1 MPKLSEEARKKIA
14 DGVKKSWAARR
25 ARQAAK
31 PAANGAAKT
40 AQTAKA
46 AKPSRRKLSAAARRR
61 IADALKAS
69 WAMRR
74 AGGAPVRQA
83 KSGQGGGTVMA
94 AIEQASRTLRTLTLA
109 DIRPLSGRRDAATKL
124 EELASLASELKR
136 LIHQ

>member
-40 AQTAKA
+40 AKA
-46 AKPSRRKLSAAARRR
+46 AKPSRRKLSAAARQR

-69 WAMRR
+69 WAVRR

-83 KSGQGGGTVMA
+83 KIGQGGGRTVMA

>member
-31 PAANGAAKT
+31 PAANGAA
-40 AQTAKA
+40 QTAKA
-46 AKPSRRKLSAAARRR
+46 AKPSRRKLSAAARQR

-83 KSGQGGGTVMA
+83 KIGQGGGAVMA
-94 AIEQASRTLRTLTLA
+94 AIEQASQTLRTLTLA